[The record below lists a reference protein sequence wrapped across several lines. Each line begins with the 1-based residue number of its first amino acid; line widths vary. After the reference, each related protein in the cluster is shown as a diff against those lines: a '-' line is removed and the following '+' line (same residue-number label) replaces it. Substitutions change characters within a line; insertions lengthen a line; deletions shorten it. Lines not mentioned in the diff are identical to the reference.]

1 MVEVTR
7 TLNDLGGCV
16 KQALR
21 DEVAAHFGFVHR
33 PAGERPLVENGK
45 TGKRARE

>member
-7 TLNDLGGCV
+7 TLNDLGGRV
-16 KQALR
+16 KQALP

-33 PAGERPLVENGK
+33 RAGERPLVENRKAGK
-45 TGKRARE
+45 IARE